1 MTNINVKLSDE
12 TIASLKQIV
21 KDHNCKDYREA
32 IENLVIIYMEWRENR
47 LPSYESLFGTT
58 KPVVITSENK
68 SEDVEP

>member
-21 KDHNCKDYREA
+21 KDHDCKDYREA
-32 IENLVIIYMEWRENR
+32 IENLVIIYIEWRENR
-47 LPSYESLFGTT
+47 LPSYESLFGAT
-58 KPVVITSENK
+58 KPVVTSDDK